1 MVIIRLLHVYNLFR
15 ERYTLACVFLSLS
28 VFATRQI
35 KLLRN
40 APGSPVTARNEIIRP
55 CRRLSRAPQPNNA
68 VENAPRIASRSS
80 HTMTPPAIGGR
91 AMLRD
96 QCLFQASLWG
106 GGEGGN
112 SPPPRKTY
120 NFHSLP
126 KRLPNC
132 EL

>member
-15 ERYTLACVFLSLS
+15 ERDMLPCVFLSLS

-35 KLLRN
+35 KLF
-40 APGSPVTARNEIIRP
+40 AKCACSPVTARNEIIRP

-68 VENAPRIASRSS
+68 VENAPRIVSRSS
-80 HTMTPPAIGGR
+80 HIMTPPAIGGR

-96 QCLFQASLWG
+96 QCLFQASFLRG
-106 GGEGGN
+106 GKGGI
-112 SPPPRKTY
+112 PPPRKTY
-120 NFHSLP
+120 NFHPLP